1 MRLLVCE
8 RWAQRYSARYRSA
21 SGSTHGPNYK
31 RDAPAAS
38 APHRPRAPAMGMPC
52 LATCKHRAPT
62 AGARN
67 SAARTRQARPNH
79 HPARTRC
86 QKRAASSLLRAA
98 NALVQVGTGHAATRG
113 LLVMDP
119 WTPLAPLHEAL
130 ESSLALRR
138 PPPGIAASLAT
149 LHGTRTRRTVSR
161 RALGCE
167 PNLERRHCWREGS
180 RQQWRRSS
188 YVTAGFAN
196 SASARTTVIASVPHH
211 LIPPSEKRDWRE
223 EFQAVS
229 SFLNLVR

>member
-21 SGSTHGPNYK
+21 SGSTHGPNHK

-38 APHRPRAPAMGMPC
+38 ASHRPRASAMGMPC

-62 AGARN
+62 AGART

-161 RALGCE
+161 RALGCD
-167 PNLERRHCWREGS
+167 PNLERRHCWREG
-180 RQQWRRSS
+180 
-188 YVTAGFAN
+188 YAAAMGT
-196 SASARTTVIASVPHH
+196 
-211 LIPPSEKRDWRE
+211 K
-223 EFQAVS
+223 
-229 SFLNLVR
+229 LVKL

>member
-180 RQQWRRSS
+180 LGAWLGDVNA
-188 YVTAGFAN
+188 VTAKGETWTNFFDA
-196 SASARTTVIASVPHH
+196 AA
-211 LIPPSEKRDWRE
+211 E
-223 EFQAVS
+223 
-229 SFLNLVR
+229 

>member
-161 RALGCE
+161 RALGCD

-180 RQQWRRSS
+180 HSPRQ
-188 YVTAGFAN
+188 
-196 SASARTTVIASVPHH
+196 
-211 LIPPSEKRDWRE
+211 D
-223 EFQAVS
+223 
-229 SFLNLVR
+229 

>member
-79 HPARTRC
+79 HPARTLC

-119 WTPLAPLHEAL
+119 WTPL
-130 ESSLALRR
+130 
-138 PPPGIAASLAT
+138 GIAASLAT

-180 RQQWRRSS
+180 
-188 YVTAGFAN
+188 VIN
-196 SASARTTVIASVPHH
+196 VIAKYTAHFFLCVV
-211 LIPPSEKRDWRE
+211 WG
-223 EFQAVS
+223 
-229 SFLNLVR
+229 SFPGATAF

>member
-161 RALGCE
+161 RAFGSV

-180 RQQWRRSS
+180 RQVLTRCNHLAFFLEGLGLEDLGL
-188 YVTAGFAN
+188 VT
-196 SASARTTVIASVPHH
+196 
-211 LIPPSEKRDWRE
+211 E
-223 EFQAVS
+223 
-229 SFLNLVR
+229 LVLQV